1 MFLSPDVMLK
11 QNIKSI
17 TINKLCS
24 MISEKNGQ
32 LGSYFIN
39 NRLFIYGFL
48 KGEGFFEE
56 QFYLRGLGG
65 VGWGPIFTIQ
75 FPFSSNLA
83 LFLLFDQ
90 INRLSSKFLGTTDP
104 Q

>member
-1 MFLSPDVMLK
+1 MFLSPVVMLK
-11 QNIKSI
+11 RNIKSI

-32 LGSYFIN
+32 LASYFIN

-48 KGEGFFEE
+48 EGEGFFEE

-65 VGWGPIFTIQ
+65 EGVGD
-75 FPFSSNLA
+75 PFLQYNFLSA
-83 LFLLFDQ
+83 LIWHSFYYLT
-90 INRLSSKFLGTTDP
+90 K
-104 Q
+104 